1 MTRWVGP
8 SVSALRT
15 FSLDIGLD
23 LEDNQIIAVGTN
35 PPK

>member
-1 MTRWVGP
+1 MTRWGGI
-8 SVSALRT
+8 SRALRT